1 MENDTFY
8 VSTSKG
14 RKMRAILIDA
24 FLSHAQGHIDKHI
37 ANVEVYLQHPVGVG
51 EHPDIMEA
59 IETEMEEVAKYH
71 DLKEMMERYFIDK
84 AH

>member
-24 FLSHAQGHIDKHI
+24 FLSHTQGHIDKHI
-37 ANVEVYLQHPVGVG
+37 ANVEVYLHHPVGVG

-84 AH
+84 DN